1 MKATGV
7 SPFGGGYECEIH
19 SLGDRFYVSLQL
31 GNDTSDRERTADS
44 NLGLQDLRTEDAF
57 TRIAVFC
64 CVQRRDEHHAQV
76 SSCRRQ
82 CACLCAV
89 SCAVCMAIHPIYL
102 SLHPSIDPSLSLPLP
117 PSLLS
122 PSLSLSCFVAVC
134 PDLSVA
140 FHLSPCAKVEACLDG
155 ADLLEAWAR
164 QRMKQLGSAAFEM
177 STALL
182 VLELTGKQLASGVR
196 CMNVHQ
202 LILAQCQY
210 KVSAVEYT
218 LAVCCSKP
226 TVHSV
231 SLEEC

>member
-1 MKATGV
+1 MFV
-7 SPFGGGYECEIH
+7 RSVMC
-19 SLGDRFYVSLQL
+19 
-31 GNDTSDRERTADS
+31 
-44 NLGLQDLRTEDAF
+44 GL
-57 TRIAVFC
+57 
-64 CVQRRDEHHAQV
+64 HG
-76 SSCRRQ
+76 
-82 CACLCAV
+82 
-89 SCAVCMAIHPIYL
+89 HPSYL
-102 SLHPSIDPSLSLPLP
+102 SISPSIYRPITLSPSPSLP
-117 PSLLS
+117 PSLPL
-122 PSLSLSCFVAVC
+122 SLSLSCFVAVC

>member
-117 PSLLS
+117 PSLPPSL
-122 PSLSLSCFVAVC
+122 PLSLSLSLVFCCRLPRSVRSFSPFALCQSGGLSRRGRLAGSLGQAAHETVRVC
-134 PDLSVA
+134 SL
-140 FHLSPCAKVEACLDG
+140 
-155 ADLLEAWAR
+155 R
-164 QRMKQLGSAAFEM
+164 
-177 STALL
+177 
-182 VLELTGKQLASGVR
+182 
-196 CMNVHQ
+196 NVH
-202 LILAQCQY
+202 
-210 KVSAVEYT
+210 SASCLGTYR
-218 LAVCCSKP
+218 
-226 TVHSV
+226 
-231 SLEEC
+231 